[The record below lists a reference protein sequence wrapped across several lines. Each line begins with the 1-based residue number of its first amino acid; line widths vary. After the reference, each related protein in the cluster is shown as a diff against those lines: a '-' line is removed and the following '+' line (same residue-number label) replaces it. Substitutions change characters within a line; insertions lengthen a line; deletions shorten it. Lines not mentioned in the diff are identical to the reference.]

1 MRVAATVFTAG
12 LPAAFVGYFV
22 DPTARATIPLLR
34 VALTGIAIALI
45 GVALLLVPWDRL
57 PSRAILLIAPLST
70 LCAIAGDMADH
81 YLRHSTIGL
90 TITLIVLPLWIG
102 LTGQRGMA
110 LLLGTACDATLLAYA
125 QNVLERP
132 PTAQLVVAAG
142 AAIIMAEVFCKQTA
156 RADLHL
162 RSLSALAAGFRADM
176 RHPTAWRKQIE
187 QLAHSVLPQAR
198 VRLWWAGELH
208 GSKIDEFV
216 SDRELR
222 EALTE
227 AMTTRELVVFDDA
240 IIVALPSTAAQ
251 VHGVLVLEFASSPDE
266 FTYPVIEL
274 LGAQVGAKLDA
285 LREADGLRKSSHT
298 DPLTKVGNRR
308 GPTTHPTN
316 TSRATL
322 SSSAISITQA
332 SQRLVRPP
340 SRRHLCQVRQP
351 SEDHLRGSDA
361 ALATAARVRRGVEA
375 PRPTELIANRLL
387 QALRE
392 QNPITTPLS
401 ERRAPRCRSSADN
414 ARARGRSA
422 LSRQERRTRPV
433 SLAPRAPPRDRR
445 SRRRLPWAV
454 VVTCHVLSCHVSSFT
469 RRSSRPDRPLSVAL
483 SILSADS

>member
-132 PTAQLVVAAG
+132 PTGQLVVAAG

-227 AMTTRELVVFDDA
+227 AMTTRELVVFDDT

-308 GPTTHPTN
+308 WADELI
-316 TSRATL
+316 RR
-322 SSSAISITQA
+322 TQPGDA
-332 SQRLVRPP
+332 VLLCDLDNFKQVNDSFGHQVGDIILHKFAN
-340 SRRHLCQVRQP
+340 HLKTIM
-351 SEDHLRGSDA
+351 RGSDA
-361 ALATAARVRRGVEA
+361 VARYGGEEFVVVLK
-375 PRPTELIANRLL
+375 RPDQPELIANRLL
-387 QALRE
+387 QAWRE
-392 QNPITTPLS
+392 QNPITTASVGIAVRHFAEAAQTTL
-401 ERRAPRCRSSADN
+401 ERADEALYRAKN
-414 ARARGRSA
+414 GGRD
-422 LSRQERRTRPV
+422 RV
-433 SLAPRAPPRDRR
+433 SLAPASATPR
-445 SRRRLPWAV
+445 P
-454 VVTCHVLSCHVSSFT
+454 
-469 RRSSRPDRPLSVAL
+469 
-483 SILSADS
+483 